1 MAINVKLIKSEK
13 VDSPT
18 LLKKFT
24 KKMQESGV
32 IPKIKSKRFSLRTP
46 AILKRRKD
54 KLVRLDSAKK
64 YEVMQKM
71 GKLTMKPRFQR
82 AEATLSSIQAKKEMR
97 VNTVGVSSAEKVV
110 DAK

>member
-1 MAINVKLIKSEK
+1 MAINVKLMKTDK
-13 VDSPT
+13 TDSAT

-54 KLVRLDSAKK
+54 KMVRLESAKR
-64 YEVMQKM
+64 YETMRKM

-82 AEATLSSIQAKKEMR
+82 AEPTLSSTQAKSEGRSETK
-97 VNTVGVSSAEKVV
+97 TA